1 MKLSTLLISAGLIL
15 TATSSCTL
23 DSKSIE
29 RIVRSQAGKDDFRDS
44 EKWGKVVTKTIDL
57 PDFHSI
63 VLTGNADIKFSQ
75 ADEQSLSV
83 TGNEKT
89 IKLYSLKVKDGVL
102 FVEDTNDSI
111 LHKPSIKLQVAAPSL
126 LSVNMSGLGDI
137 DIKNTAEFDHN
148 LTISVSGMGDIDLGN
163 ISCKTL
169 DISMSGMGDV
179 KANKV
184 KCQKAFVN
192 VSGKGD
198 INTEIKA
205 DDINVNLSGSGDAD
219 LEVKCTNLNITAIGT
234 GDIEVEG
241 ECVNLTKEEGGLS
254 SIDTRDLK
262 AQSIKLK

>member
-137 DIKNTAEFDHN
+137 DI
-148 LTISVSGMGDIDLGN
+148 
-163 ISCKTL
+163 
-169 DISMSGMGDV
+169 
-179 KANKV
+179 
-184 KCQKAFVN
+184 
-192 VSGKGD
+192 
-198 INTEIKA
+198 
-205 DDINVNLSGSGDAD
+205 
-219 LEVKCTNLNITAIGT
+219 
-234 GDIEVEG
+234 
-241 ECVNLTKEEGGLS
+241 
-254 SIDTRDLK
+254 
-262 AQSIKLK
+262 